1 MMTGTKT
8 SPVALSFALLLS
20 TQLDGRQSTMAAP
33 QEQREAPRF
42 RVGVDAVRIDAV
54 VTDRD
59 GRIVSDLTADDF
71 EVRQDGKRQTVTF
84 AQFMPVLISA
94 TKPPSG
100 TISSSRADVTAVP
113 SSAPKRADI
122 QRTLALVVDDL
133 GLSVESLQNTRRA
146 LHEFV
151 DRALQPTDLVALV
164 RTGGSS
170 GTLQAFTTDR
180 RVLHA
185 AIEGLRW
192 NAASRNGV
200 EPYEPLVQAPIVDA
214 RTGMADPSDFK
225 FVNQLRNSMSAAGS
239 LGALNLV
246 IRGTRDLPGRKA
258 IIFVSEGFQTLVL
271 ERNDATKLP
280 DSRVRYALDRVI
292 DQATRAGVVI
302 YSLDCRGL
310 QTAGLQASDD
320 LTSPPD
326 GVSMEA
332 TVRAAAANRSD
343 FNRETQ
349 ESLAYLAEQT
359 GGFAVLNT
367 NNLARGLGRI
377 TDDLRG
383 YYVIGYVP
391 EDGTFAAP
399 GKTPRFRKIAIKV
412 KPPGLQVKTRKEF
425 LGISD
430 PQESARPTTAAEQLV
445 HAATSPFAAT
455 DVALRAIALPGYSAE
470 QGSFVRALL
479 HVDARALAFVP
490 GDDGRRTASVDVLGM
505 VFDQAGAEV
514 ARLSTGFAVALT
526 IEGADEALR
535 DGLAYNLR
543 IPIARPGGYQVRFA
557 VRDRQSGAT
566 GSAGEFVEMSDVR
579 GGAFALSGIL
589 LQPNDAT
596 ASQGGSDA
604 DQLALTTALALRV
617 FRPGTRLSYTYE
629 IYNAATIQA
638 VTSLWRGT
646 ERVFAA
652 EPETLE
658 RPAGAASRFAAAG
671 GLKLGD
677 ELPPG
682 SYVLQ
687 IAATAQ
693 DPKRQ
698 RRAAMAVQRIA
709 FDVEAGVPK

>member
-1 MMTGTKT
+1 
-8 SPVALSFALLLS
+8 
-20 TQLDGRQSTMAAP
+20 
-33 QEQREAPRF
+33 
-42 RVGVDAVRIDAV
+42 
-54 VTDRD
+54 
-59 GRIVSDLTADDF
+59 
-71 EVRQDGKRQTVTF
+71 
-84 AQFMPVLISA
+84 
-94 TKPPSG
+94 
-100 TISSSRADVTAVP
+100 
-113 SSAPKRADI
+113 
-122 QRTLALVVDDL
+122 
-133 GLSVESLQNTRRA
+133 
-146 LHEFV
+146 
-151 DRALQPTDLVALV
+151 
-164 RTGGSS
+164 
-170 GTLQAFTTDR
+170 
-180 RVLHA
+180 
-185 AIEGLRW
+185 
-192 NAASRNGV
+192 
-200 EPYEPLVQAPIVDA
+200 
-214 RTGMADPSDFK
+214 MADPSDFK

-246 IRGTRDLPGRKA
+246 IRGTHDLPGRKA
-258 IIFVSEGFQTLVL
+258 IIFVSEGFQPLVR

-320 LTSPPD
+320 LKSPPD
-326 GVSMEA
+326 GVSMEE
-332 TVRAAAANRSD
+332 TVRAAAANRSE

-367 NNLARGLGRI
+367 NDLARGLGRI

-399 GKTPRFRKIAIKV
+399 GKTPRFRKISIKV
-412 KPPGLQVKTRKEF
+412 KRPGLQVKTRKEF

-455 DVALRAIALPGYSAE
+455 DVALRATALPGYSAE

-526 IEGADEALR
+526 NEGADEALR

-589 LQPNDAT
+589 LQPNDGT

-604 DQLALTTALALRV
+604 DQLALTTAQALRV

-629 IYNAATIQA
+629 IYNAATVEA

-652 EPETLE
+652 APETLV
-658 RPAGAASRFAAAG
+658 RPAGAVSRFAAAG

-677 ELPPG
+677 QLPPG

-687 IAATAQ
+687 IAATARG
-693 DPKRQ
+693 PN
-698 RRAAMAVQRIA
+698 RRDKATMAVQRIV
-709 FDVEAGVPK
+709 FDVEGSVPK

>member
-1 MMTGTKT
+1 M
-8 SPVALSFALLLS
+8 
-20 TQLDGRQSTMAAP
+20 
-33 QEQREAPRF
+33 
-42 RVGVDAVRIDAV
+42 
-54 VTDRD
+54 
-59 GRIVSDLTADDF
+59 
-71 EVRQDGKRQTVTF
+71 
-84 AQFMPVLISA
+84 
-94 TKPPSG
+94 
-100 TISSSRADVTAVP
+100 
-113 SSAPKRADI
+113 
-122 QRTLALVVDDL
+122 
-133 GLSVESLQNTRRA
+133 
-146 LHEFV
+146 
-151 DRALQPTDLVALV
+151 
-164 RTGGSS
+164 
-170 GTLQAFTTDR
+170 
-180 RVLHA
+180 LHA

-200 EPYEPLVQAPIVDA
+200 EPYEPLVQSPTVDA
-214 RTGMADPSDFK
+214 RAGMADPSDFK

-258 IIFVSEGFQTLVL
+258 IIFVSEGFQLLVR

-310 QTAGLQASDD
+310 QTAGLQAADD
-320 LTSPPD
+320 LKSPPD
-326 GVSMEA
+326 GVSMEE
-332 TVRAAAANRSD
+332 TVRAAAANRTD

-367 NNLARGLGRI
+367 NDLARGLGRI

-399 GKTPRFRKIAIKV
+399 GKTPRFRKISIKV
-412 KPPGLQVKTRKEF
+412 KRPGLQVKTRKEF

-455 DVALRAIALPGYSAE
+455 EVALRATALPGYSAE

-490 GDDGRRTASVDVLGM
+490 GDDGRKTASVDVLGM

-526 IEGADEALR
+526 NEGADEALR
-535 DGLAYNLR
+535 DGLAYDLR

-589 LQPNDAT
+589 LRPNDRNRLAGRKRRRSTRLDISAGVARLSSGDAVVLHLRNLQCRDGSGGDESLARNGEGVCGCARDARAAGWRRFAIRRGRRAQAWRPSFRLAAMCCRSQRRREIPT
-596 ASQGGSDA
+596 ARAEPRWPFNGSSS
-604 DQLALTTALALRV
+604 TSRPV
-617 FRPGTRLSYTYE
+617 FRSE
-629 IYNAATIQA
+629 VA
-638 VTSLWRGT
+638 VRSHLMRDRPDAPFLT
-646 ERVFAA
+646 ERA
-652 EPETLE
+652 
-658 RPAGAASRFAAAG
+658 RGAAASSCAC
-671 GLKLGD
+671 
-677 ELPPG
+677 
-682 SYVLQ
+682 
-687 IAATAQ
+687 
-693 DPKRQ
+693 
-698 RRAAMAVQRIA
+698 
-709 FDVEAGVPK
+709 

>member
-1 MMTGTKT
+1 MLRLR
-8 SPVALSFALLLS
+8 PY
-20 TQLDGRQSTMAAP
+20 RP
-33 QEQREAPRF
+33 CP
-42 RVGVDAVRIDAV
+42 
-54 VTDRD
+54 
-59 GRIVSDLTADDF
+59 
-71 EVRQDGKRQTVTF
+71 
-84 AQFMPVLISA
+84 
-94 TKPPSG
+94 
-100 TISSSRADVTAVP
+100 
-113 SSAPKRADI
+113 PKRGDI

-146 LHEFV
+146 LHAFV
-151 DRALQPTDLVALV
+151 DRELQPTDLVALV

-192 NAASRNGV
+192 NAVSRNGV

-258 IIFVSEGFQTLVL
+258 IIFVSEGFQLLVR

-310 QTAGLQASDD
+310 QTAGLQAADD
-320 LTSPPD
+320 LKSPPD
-326 GVSMEA
+326 GVSMEE
-332 TVRAAAANRSD
+332 TVRAAAANRTD

-367 NNLARGLGRI
+367 NDLARGLGRI

-399 GKTPRFRKIAIKV
+399 GKTPRFRKISIKV
-412 KPPGLQVKTRKEF
+412 KRPGFQVKTRKEF

-430 PQESARPTTAAEQLV
+430 PQQSAEPATVAEQLV

-455 DVALRAIALPGYSAE
+455 EVALRATALPGFSAE
-470 QGSFVRALL
+470 QGSFVRAFL
-479 HVDARALAFVP
+479 HVDARALTFVP
-490 GDDGRRTASVDVLGM
+490 GDDGRKTASVDVLGM

-535 DGLAYNLR
+535 DGLAYDLR

-557 VRDRQSGAT
+557 VRDRASGAT

-589 LQPNDAT
+589 LRTNDLTTGT
-596 ASQGGSDA
+596 ASPGARDA
-604 DQLALTTALALRV
+604 DQLALTSGQALRV

-629 IYNAATIQA
+629 IYNAATVQA

-646 ERVFAA
+646 ERVFSAA
-652 EPETLE
+652 PETLV
-658 RPAGAASRFAAAG
+658 RPAGAVSRFAAAG
-671 GLKLGD
+671 GLKLGA

-687 IAATAQ
+687 VAATAR
-693 DPKRQ
+693 DPNRQ
-698 RRAAMAVQRIA
+698 GRATMAVQRIV
-709 FDVEAGVPK
+709 FEVEASDQK